1 MVSFLEILIMIM
13 VIKGIINVLLDGKK
27 IKLEMF
33 KEPDNTLNKNNS
45 YNQFKNNGTQIYEEF
60 ILNDNYYEI
69 KENVSDIYNLREG
82 GIYVNM

>member
-1 MVSFLEILIMIM
+1 MIM